1 METAL
6 IGRESETERLESY
19 LNSDHAEFIAI
30 YGRRRVGKTFL
41 VRKVCDDKFAFHVT
55 GIYNAAKSDQL
66 LNFAV
71 AMQRCFNLE
80 APKVEKN
87 WILAFNTLSLHLEKL
102 PEGKKIIFID
112 ELPWMDSAKSGF
124 IPALENFWN
133 SWAVLRDDVK
143 LIVCGS
149 ATSWMISNLIHSKGG
164 LHGRLTHQILVEP
177 FTLRDCEHYFTHFGF
192 RYSRRQISE
201 CYMIM
206 GGIPY
211 YFSLMNKSLSLAQN
225 IDKLFFGQDSELRDE
240 FSALYRA
247 LFKKPESYIAV
258 VTALAK
264 IGKGMTRQELLRR
277 TGLQDNGAFSTVLE
291 ELEQCGFIR
300 TYLPFSYSSPTSSES
315 RLPSET
321 IFQLVDFYTMF
332 YFSFVKNNT
341 FQDPQFWSHSMNS
354 PIHNTWAGLSFEKLC
369 LSHLKQIK
377 HALGISGVQTNA
389 CSWYSSSTSSPKA
402 QIDLL
407 IDRKDDAVNLCEMK
421 YSRSEYEIDN
431 EEQKKLER
439 RIEVFRN
446 ETKTKKS
453 IILTLVTSEGLKKN
467 AHSDIIQSLIIV
479 DELFDI

>member
-1 METAL
+1 
-6 IGRESETERLESY
+6 
-19 LNSDHAEFIAI
+19 
-30 YGRRRVGKTFL
+30 
-41 VRKVCDDKFAFHVT
+41 
-55 GIYNAAKSDQL
+55 
-66 LNFAV
+66 
-71 AMQRCFNLE
+71 
-80 APKVEKN
+80 
-87 WILAFNTLSLHLEKL
+87 
-102 PEGKKIIFID
+102 
-112 ELPWMDSAKSGF
+112 
-124 IPALENFWN
+124 
-133 SWAVLRDDVK
+133 
-143 LIVCGS
+143 
-149 ATSWMISNLIHSKGG
+149 
-164 LHGRLTHQILVEP
+164 
-177 FTLRDCEHYFTHFGF
+177 
-192 RYSRRQISE
+192 
-201 CYMIM
+201 MIM

-439 RIEVFRN
+439 RIEIFRN